1 MFPQYDHAK
10 ALSQQSYYPTPTT
23 VAPTLPSR
31 ARPQAAS
38 VDEKKTLRQY
48 DSAVG
53 LVEGYEH
60 IPAAQH
66 MDFENLWKAAAG
78 EFPVAARKV
87 QFDLV
92 QPQAWS
98 VGQRTAL
105 AIGISQSQ
113 VVYDMDV
120 GLAIRRHRPKAATAT
135 PIAQI
140 NLPHVS
146 PAGPGGL
153 TATDVFPH
161 PAAVHA
167 MERLSQAVGA
177 DAPDLASLQ
186 QQALADSR
194 RRHACTLFRRAR
206 RSDQASGVVV
216 ASYILGHP
224 TLGDFPI
231 EVTKSASGVPAII
244 PKAKISLHHPSATP
258 AAVAA
263 GTLNLAFLDFARD
276 ACVLDIPGLVAL
288 GSQYLPDTVVCA
300 LFAVAAIEN
309 DALVAESIVFDAP
322 PQTPIPPADSRKAPI
337 NNKRESRFS
346 TKSRKDKAKRNTSF
360 KGKKRTKALE
370 TPGFVGAEEVK
381 LPLLARGT
389 IAVLGVTV
397 KTAVFVLQTSFKVT
411 AGVVVGVSHL
421 ATKL

>member
-1 MFPQYDHAK
+1 
-10 ALSQQSYYPTPTT
+10 
-23 VAPTLPSR
+23 
-31 ARPQAAS
+31 
-38 VDEKKTLRQY
+38 
-48 DSAVG
+48 
-53 LVEGYEH
+53 
-60 IPAAQH
+60 
-66 MDFENLWKAAAG
+66 
-78 EFPVAARKV
+78 
-87 QFDLV
+87 
-92 QPQAWS
+92 
-98 VGQRTAL
+98 
-105 AIGISQSQ
+105 
-113 VVYDMDV
+113 MDV
-120 GLAIRRHRPKAATAT
+120 DLAIRRHRPRAAAAT

-140 NLPHVS
+140 NLPHAS

-153 TATDVFPH
+153 TATDIFPH

-177 DAPDLASLQ
+177 DSPELASLQ
-186 QQALADSR
+186 EQTLADAR
-194 RRHACTLFRRAR
+194 RRHACTLFRRTR
-206 RSDQASGVVV
+206 RSDQSSGVVV

-231 EVTKSASGVPAII
+231 EVTKSSSGVPAII

-258 AAVAA
+258 AAIAA

-288 GSQYLPDTVVCA
+288 GNQYLPDTVVCA

-322 PQTPIPPADSRKAPI
+322 PQTPIQPVGSRKSLAKS
-337 NNKRESRFS
+337 KRESHFS
-346 TKSRKDKAKRNTSF
+346 TKSRKDKYKK
-360 KGKKRTKALE
+360 KGSLKSKKGSNALE
-370 TPGFVGAEEVK
+370 TTGFVGAEEVK